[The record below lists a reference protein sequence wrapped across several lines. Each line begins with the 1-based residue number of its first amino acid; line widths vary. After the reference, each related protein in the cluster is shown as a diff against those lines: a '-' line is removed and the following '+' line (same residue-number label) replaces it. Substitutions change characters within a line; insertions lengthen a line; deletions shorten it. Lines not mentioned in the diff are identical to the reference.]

1 MYERLELVQTMPAEE
16 NKHKKDSKNRR
27 NLSSE
32 YIVSS
37 WCISTS
43 TAVK

>member
-16 NKHKKDSKNRR
+16 NKHDSKNRR

-32 YIVSS
+32 YKVSS
-37 WCISTS
+37 
-43 TAVK
+43 